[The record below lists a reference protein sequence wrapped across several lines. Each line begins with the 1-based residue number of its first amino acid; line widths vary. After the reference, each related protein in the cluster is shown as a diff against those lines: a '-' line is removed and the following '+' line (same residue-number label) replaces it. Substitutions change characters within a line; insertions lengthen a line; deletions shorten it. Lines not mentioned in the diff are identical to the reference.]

1 VLIFKKIILMKI
13 SIVINADTRPQR
25 DTFGGSNLMGV
36 CNADFLID
44 GVLNKQKFFEGFDT
58 ETIVFIDEHDL
69 LDERTLMKLRIIT
82 DTLVIRKHTD
92 WNLYN
97 DDYYIQALELARGE
111 YIFHFDQD
119 TAAFTSAKETITYL
133 LNLLEQYD
141 YVSYPS
147 HWSPIAVHDDSFDY
161 VWASTRFFCCKRETL
176 DFTEMRKWLGD
187 YEYAYSKYP
196 ASRKCHWFE
205 HCLGLLAKYNG
216 KGVYYPPMEY
226 DKYLIFCWGRYTNGL
241 LNELNNSGYNSVL
254 SFVLSRSGIQYPND
268 LYA

>member
-1 VLIFKKIILMKI
+1 MRI

-36 CNADFLID
+36 CNSDFLID
-44 GVLNKQKFFEGFDT
+44 GVINKQKFFIGFDI
-58 ETIVFIDEHDL
+58 ETILFIDEHL
-69 LDERTLMKLRIIT
+69 PLDSNTLMRLKAIT
-82 DTLVIRKHTD
+82 DTLVIRKHTE

-97 DDYYIQALELARGE
+97 DDYYIQALEMARGD

-119 TAAFTSAKETITYL
+119 TAAFTSSQEPINYL
-133 LNLLEQYD
+133 IGLLEQYD

-147 HWSPIAVHDDSFDY
+147 HWSPIAITDDSFDY

-176 DFTEMRKWLGD
+176 DFTEIRKWLGD
-187 YEYAYSKYP
+187 YDYAYSKYP
-196 ASRKCHWFE
+196 ASRKCHWME

-216 KGVYYPPMEY
+216 KGVFYPKIQY
-226 DKYLIFCWGRYTNGL
+226 DKYLVFCWGAYKNGM
-241 LNELNNSGYNSVL
+241 LNELNNMPYQEVMMYVL
-254 SFVLSRSGIQYPND
+254 NRGGIHYPND